1 MKLEKKHYLSA
12 AILTALLIGGTLAG
26 KGLFIKPVE
35 AEMIPVVRTQTVAL
49 AEQGENYDYSGE
61 VRGRYETQLGFRVG
75 GKILSRNVELGSRVQ
90 PGDVLM
96 TLDGDDLQ
104 QALRQNDAQVFAAQS
119 QSEMARANLKR
130 YEQLYHQGAVS
141 KAEYDRYKTEH
152 DTAVGG
158 LRQAAAQYNQG
169 ANQVNYS
176 VLRADASGVIASLD
190 AEIGQVV
197 SQGQKVL
204 TLVRYGEKEVEINV
218 PENRIEELRNAGTC
232 RVAFWALPQVKLTG
246 KVREIA
252 PMADKTARTFRVR
265 IALQNPP
272 EEIRLGMT
280 ANVSVAAGK
289 GRCIRLPVAAIY
301 QTQDEPQVWVVKN
314 GVVELRSVK
323 IAAFADEQVE
333 ILSGLNDGDVVVTAG
348 VHKLWAGQKVRTG
361 GGGL

>member
-1 MKLEKKHYLSA
+1 MKLEKKYYLIA
-12 AILTALLIGGTLAG
+12 AIVTTMLVGGALAG
-26 KGLFIKPVE
+26 KNFFIKPVE
-35 AEMIPVVRTQTVAL
+35 AERVPVVRTQTVAL
-49 AEQGENYDYSGE
+49 AEQGETYDYSGE

-90 PGDVLM
+90 AGEVLM

-104 QALRQNDAQVFAAQS
+104 QALRKNDAQVFSAKS
-119 QSEMARANLKR
+119 QSEMARVNLKR
-130 YEQLYHQGAVS
+130 YEQLYDQGAVS

-169 ANQVNYS
+169 ANQVDYS

-204 TLVRYGEKEVEINV
+204 TLVRDGEKEVEINV
-218 PENRIEELRNAGTC
+218 PENRVEEVRKAGTC
-232 RVAFWALPQVKLTG
+232 RVSFWALPQLTLTG
-246 KVREIA
+246 NVREIA
-252 PMADKTARTFRVR
+252 PMADKASRTFRVR

-272 EEIRLGMT
+272 EELKLGMT

-289 GRCIRLPVAAIY
+289 GKSIRLPVAAVY
-301 QTQDEPQVWVVKN
+301 QNQEEPQVWVVKN
-314 GVVELRSVK
+314 GAVELRSVK
-323 IAAFADEQVE
+323 IGAFADEKVE
-333 ILSGLNDGDVVVTAG
+333 IVSGLNDGDVVVTAG
-348 VHKLWAGQKVRTG
+348 VHKLWPGQQVKTG